1 MELRRPIWQQLIGAV
16 FVDFGQVSARR
27 FHVPVRDLKF
37 SSGIALGYQTPVG
50 PVRVDIGFP
59 FDPPRGDRPFQ
70 VHFSVGAYF

>member
-1 MELRRPIWQQLIGAV
+1 
-16 FVDFGQVSARR
+16 
-27 FHVPVRDLKF
+27 VRDLKF